1 MTIDVSAAIVIS
13 VLSLAF
19 SVFMGVKN
27 NKRSD
32 TKDIEERVKDN
43 TKINMKLDAI
53 SSTTTDIKNEISSMR
68 EDIKSHNDRLIKVE
82 ESTKQ
87 AHHRLNTIEER
98 LNLISDKEA

>member
-43 TKINMKLDAI
+43 TKINMK
-53 SSTTTDIKNEISSMR
+53 N
-68 EDIKSHNDRLIKVE
+68 
-82 ESTKQ
+82 
-87 AHHRLNTIEER
+87 RLNTQPAYPKNQKTPFRGFLVFEIMR
-98 LNLISDKEA
+98 LNSLC